1 MNWEALSAIA
11 TTIAVVIALW
21 PVYETWCNRRATAVN
36 IRAQLFL
43 YFTALRPSVARRFM
57 GTPLGPQTNEPLS
70 GKDLE
75 LLQAIEAL
83 IPQAVI
89 LPSIEHDLVLALFT
103 NLTLMKM
110 APKLKPQ
117 TGKDVLALIDEVIK
131 ELLKGKCMRGK
142 SVSLPWSDTE
152 SRGPSI

>member
-1 MNWEALSAIA
+1 
-11 TTIAVVIALW
+11 
-21 PVYETWCNRRATAVN
+21 
-36 IRAQLFL
+36 
-43 YFTALRPSVARRFM
+43 M
-57 GTPLGPQTNEPLS
+57 GTPLGPQTDEPLS

-110 APKLKPQ
+110 APRLKPQ
-117 TGKDVLALIDEVIK
+117 TGKDVLALIDQVIK
-131 ELLKGKCMRGK
+131 ELLKGKCLQGK
-142 SVSLPWSDTE
+142 SVPLPWNDTE
-152 SRGPSI
+152 TRGPSI